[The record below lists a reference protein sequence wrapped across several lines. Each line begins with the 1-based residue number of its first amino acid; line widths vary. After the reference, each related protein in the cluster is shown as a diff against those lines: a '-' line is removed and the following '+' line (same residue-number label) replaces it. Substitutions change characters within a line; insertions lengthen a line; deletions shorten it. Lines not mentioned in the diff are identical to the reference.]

1 MGKFLMARLLFI
13 LWIFALL
20 MGLSPIANHMS
31 FMQTMHMDE
40 MMSHQ
45 NNMTHESQRENSTG
59 SCCDE
64 IASFFIGCPFL
75 APQFTCDSL
84 YGENKRIVN
93 VTPIVQT
100 IYTETAIPPP
110 KA

>member
-1 MGKFLMARLLFI
+1 MGKFLMARSLFI
-13 LWIFALL
+13 LWIFGLL
-20 MGLSPIANHMS
+20 VGLSPLSSHMS
-31 FMQTMHMDE
+31 YMHNMHMDE
-40 MMSHQ
+40 MISHQ
-45 NNMTHESQRENSTG
+45 NNMTHESERENSTR

-64 IASFFIGCPFL
+64 IASFSAGCVFL
-75 APQFTCDSL
+75 VPQSTYDAL

-100 IYTETAIPPP
+100 IYIETAIPPP